1 MYVSYID
8 REVNRRQVVLL
19 RRSGQQI
26 WTDTHTALTMR
37 A

>member
-19 RRSGQQI
+19 CAGQFSI
-26 WTDTHTALTMR
+26 VAVH
-37 A
+37 